1 MFPASSSNN
10 GKAFTALL
18 ARPDAARLLAALNS
32 DGEAARIVGGA
43 VRDALLGRD
52 IGDVDIATTA
62 LPEKVMAVAAS
73 HGWKAAPTGIA
84 HGTVTLILGGA
95 PFEVTTLRR
104 DVKTDGRRAIV
115 AFSRD
120 FAEDARRRDFTINAL
135 SLSPDGKVH
144 DYATGLADASA
155 GLVRFMGDPAER
167 IREDYLRILRFFRFH
182 ASHGRGEPDA
192 AGLAAAAALA
202 PGMAKLS
209 RERIRQ
215 ELLKLLAADGA
226 LAAVQAMDRIG
237 LWPFLLAGVPPDVL
251 ALQRL
256 IAWSGAG
263 AHDPILRLAALFPT
277 PGIAASLQKQLAL
290 SNRDHRRILAAV
302 ACAGEISGPALP
314 ADGVARLVHRHG
326 PAAFRDGALLASA
339 TQGWTGAAHAALLRE
354 AGPVLADPPASPFAS
369 ADVAALGISPGP
381 RMGKVL
387 KAATAAWL
395 DGGRPADAAQLAAIL
410 QKAVDLTAD

>member
-18 ARPDAARLLAALNS
+18 ARFDVARLLAVLNS

-167 IREDYLRILRFFRFH
+167 IR
-182 ASHGRGEPDA
+182 
-192 AGLAAAAALA
+192 
-202 PGMAKLS
+202 
-209 RERIRQ
+209 
-215 ELLKLLAADGA
+215 
-226 LAAVQAMDRIG
+226 
-237 LWPFLLAGVPPDVL
+237 
-251 ALQRL
+251 
-256 IAWSGAG
+256 
-263 AHDPILRLAALFPT
+263 
-277 PGIAASLQKQLAL
+277 
-290 SNRDHRRILAAV
+290 
-302 ACAGEISGPALP
+302 
-314 ADGVARLVHRHG
+314 
-326 PAAFRDGALLASA
+326 
-339 TQGWTGAAHAALLRE
+339 
-354 AGPVLADPPASPFAS
+354 
-369 ADVAALGISPGP
+369 
-381 RMGKVL
+381 
-387 KAATAAWL
+387 
-395 DGGRPADAAQLAAIL
+395 
-410 QKAVDLTAD
+410 